1 VANQQS
7 VPQAVIDRL
16 KASYPTDTRG
26 LVREVATQ
34 MALAGDWPSSQR
46 VRDLIQRGS
55 MNTVN
60 SALGEWKAAFLQKA
74 GAKVDI
80 PEIPESLV
88 PAIQNAMKGL
98 WELASTEAR
107 SGFEEDRE
115 TAQRAVRESAAR
127 EAALTVRV
135 GELEAAIATSDS
147 DLALARERVAR
158 LETDLAAEQRAH
170 RDLATALEAEQ
181 AARADERAQFIAA
194 ARAESDKHAAAIDR
208 LSAERRH
215 EREALEGQLAFA
227 TRRIDEAREKAKDA
241 GAAYDRE
248 CRRADRLE
256 QEAKAVEAAHG
267 KAEKALQDKLEAAR
281 AEIAMAQQQ
290 LSTEMAERVRAA
302 ERAGSAL
309 AEAAARHDALAQTLR
324 DLESS
329 KRRDDAEAEAVN
341 RKTGRLMRRIEDRVR
356 NHPEHPMDAEDDLF
370 AELVAAADAL
380 DGQQAAASR

>member
-1 VANQQS
+1 MANQQS

>member
-1 VANQQS
+1 MANHQGI
-7 VPQAVIDRL
+7 PQGLIDRL
-16 KASYPTDTRG
+16 KSAYPTDTRG
-26 LVREVATQ
+26 LVKEVATQ

-60 SALGEWKAAFLQKA
+60 SALGEWKAAFLRKA

-127 EAALTVRV
+127 EAALAVRV
-135 GELEAAIATSDS
+135 GELEAACATTEG
-147 DLALARERVAR
+147 DLALAREQIAR

-170 RDLATALEAEQ
+170 RGVASALETEQ
-181 AARADERAQFIAA
+181 AARADERAQFITA
-194 ARAESDKHAAAIDR
+194 ARAESDKHAAVLDR
-208 LSAERRH
+208 VTAERRH

-227 TRRIDEAREKAKDA
+227 TKQIDEAREKAKDA

-248 CRRADRLE
+248 CKRADRLE
-256 QEAKAVEAAHG
+256 QEAKAAETAHQ
-267 KAEKALQDKLEAAR
+267 KAEKALQDKLDAAR
-281 AEIAMAQQQ
+281 VEVATAQRQA
-290 LSTEMAERVRAA
+290 STEMAERARAA
-302 ERAGSAL
+302 EQAGTAL

-329 KRRDDAEAEAVN
+329 KRRDEAAMAAAN
-341 RKTGRLMRRIEDRVR
+341 RETSRLMRRIEDRVR
-356 NHPEHPMDAEDDLF
+356 HHPEHPMDAEDALF

-380 DGQQAAASR
+380 DGQQSATSR